1 MKIQKFLFKNQY
13 FKLTISLLFTIVG
26 SFNGVLL
33 SSIVNFAGKFT
44 VHTSTST
51 LVKFGV
57 YSIVLWAVI
66 YIGQTISNITQAS
79 IVKHA
84 NTKLKST
91 VLKKKWYE
99 CNYNSDSAQVLALLT
114 GELKLLEENYFYEI
128 FDVISNILI
137 FLVSLTYM
145 LYINFLVSLIFILFS
160 ILPLIVPLV
169 FSRTLGVATEK
180 WTIQNEKT
188 ISVLKDFFQG
198 INVFRTYG
206 TKEKGFRF
214 IRTNIINLENNLFH
228 LNLVHFFVQLSGMLI
243 AGLSFVLP
251 FIIGCIVMRS
261 SGRFSITT
269 LIALFLANDK
279 IISPI
284 MNIIG
289 SFNKIIGTRSI
300 REKLSE
306 IMNIDNEFF
315 DRRYPV
321 KYSEK
326 VIYKVKH
333 VRYWFDNSKKLD
345 ISFDI
350 QWNDKILILGE
361 SGIGKTTL
369 FKLISG
375 LIPLKEGEFY
385 LLDGKTRYDYPV
397 ENVAYISQTPYIF
410 RGSLKDNLS
419 VFDTEVTVEKIK
431 EVLDIVGLASTFDV
445 DRIDTIFFEEN
456 GKNLSGGQKQRLE
469 LGRALLSDRTLLLAD
484 EITSNLDK
492 VSSEKIRNILFS
504 INKPVVEIA
513 HHYDLEEKRYTKI
526 YRINKIGELELIK
539 DNRYEKR

>member
-1 MKIQKFLFKNQY
+1 
-13 FKLTISLLFTIVG
+13 
-26 SFNGVLL
+26 
-33 SSIVNFAGKFT
+33 
-44 VHTSTST
+44 
-51 LVKFGV
+51 
-57 YSIVLWAVI
+57 
-66 YIGQTISNITQAS
+66 
-79 IVKHA
+79 
-84 NTKLKST
+84 
-91 VLKKKWYE
+91 
-99 CNYNSDSAQVLALLT
+99 
-114 GELKLLEENYFYEI
+114 
-128 FDVISNILI
+128 
-137 FLVSLTYM
+137 
-145 LYINFLVSLIFILFS
+145 
-160 ILPLIVPLV
+160 
-169 FSRTLGVATEK
+169 
-180 WTIQNEKT
+180 
-188 ISVLKDFFQG
+188 
-198 INVFRTYG
+198 
-206 TKEKGFRF
+206 
-214 IRTNIINLENNLFH
+214 
-228 LNLVHFFVQLSGMLI
+228 
-243 AGLSFVLP
+243 
-251 FIIGCIVMRS
+251 
-261 SGRFSITT
+261 
-269 LIALFLANDK
+269 
-279 IISPI
+279 